1 MYGGMRIKMNKRQ
14 LKKQQ
19 KKMLLQAVEEVLET
33 CLEADDSLATLKKI
47 RTRGEQHFKELG
59 VDVSPEVFDEIM
71 TQLEPIVKE
80 ELGINQ

>member
-1 MYGGMRIKMNKRQ
+1 MM
-14 LKKQQ
+14 
-19 KKMLLQAVEEVLET
+19 LQAVEEVLDT

-59 VDVSPEVFDEIM
+59 VDISPAVFDEIM
-71 TQLEPIVKE
+71 IQLEQIVKE

>member
-1 MYGGMRIKMNKRQ
+1 MNKRQ
-14 LKKQQ
+14 IKKQQ
-19 KKMLLQAVEEVLET
+19 KMMMLQAVEEVLDT

-59 VDVSPEVFDEIM
+59 VDISPAVFDEIM
-71 TQLEPIVKE
+71 IQLEQIVKE